1 LWSKFVSIETFFLP
15 PKSNC
20 LLFSLS
26 NQELKRKNKNKM
38 KFCNENE
45 ILKTKKTKKKI
56 GKYKDQTRLLLTDFE
71 VATYVPCFFHVG
83 RSSFNHALV

>member
-1 LWSKFVSIETFFLP
+1 
-15 PKSNC
+15 
-20 LLFSLS
+20 
-26 NQELKRKNKNKM
+26 M